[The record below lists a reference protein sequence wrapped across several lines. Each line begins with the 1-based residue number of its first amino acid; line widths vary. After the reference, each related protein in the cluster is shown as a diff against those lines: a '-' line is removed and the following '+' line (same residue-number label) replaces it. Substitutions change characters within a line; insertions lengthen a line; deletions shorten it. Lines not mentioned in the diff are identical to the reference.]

1 MALLVDFTPLSM
13 TDFSSFHPPSPQDA
27 HVQFALDVHAHI
39 EQWIGQTDAPASVLT
54 ALLGSFAPA
63 FSMIT
68 TDGQRLP
75 HGALPALFAGLRGS
89 RPGLKIQIDEWAVQ
103 YADAGSAVLTY
114 RERHTWNGGGTQRRA
129 TALFTPGEDGQPQWA
144 HLHET
149 WA

>member
-1 MALLVDFTPLSM
+1 MMDLS
-13 TDFSSFHPPSPQDA
+13 SPCLRL
-27 HVQFALDVHAHI
+27 ALDAHAHI

-54 ALLGSFAPA
+54 DLLGSFAPA
-63 FSMIT
+63 FTMIT

-89 RPGLKIQIDEWAVQ
+89 RPGLKIQIDELTVR
-103 YADAGSAVLTY
+103 YADGGSAVLTY
-114 RERHTWNGGGTQRRA
+114 RERHTWIGGATQRRA
-129 TALFTPGEDGQPQWA
+129 TALFTAGEDGQPQWA

>member
-1 MALLVDFTPLSM
+1 MMDLS
-13 TDFSSFHPPSPQDA
+13 SPCLRL
-27 HVQFALDVHAHI
+27 ALDAHAHI

-63 FSMIT
+63 FTMIT

-75 HGALPALFAGLRGS
+75 HGALPALFSGLRGS
-89 RPGLKIQIDEWAVQ
+89 RPGLKIQIDELTVR
-103 YADAGSAVLTY
+103 YADGGSAVLTY
-114 RERHTWNGGGTQRRA
+114 RERHTWNGGATQRRA
-129 TALFTPGEDGQPQWA
+129 TALFMAGEDGQPQWA